1 MCLNCG
7 CGQYWDDL
15 GIPDNITMQKVE
27 KASKANGMKVEDSL
41 KEMLKA
47 IPEVQKQMEQKKK

>member
-27 KASKANGMKVEDSL
+27 KAAKANGSSVDEAI
-41 KEMLKA
+41 KEMMRSL
-47 IPEVQKQMEQKKK
+47 PEAQKQAKDKKK